1 MEKGEKKEPFFLL
14 PTQNS
19 HFLYIT
25 VFHSTLTGEEKYMQA
40 PAEARCN
47 AAKAGSVERK
57 MSCAA
62 RRRSTWRQFR
72 KDVRKRWRVR
82 QRRARELFA
91 FVWTMRVLRM
101 LPAKLEP
108 SCSDYFSS
116 LFLFPFLSPVP
127 FPLFSC
133 LAFNRV
139 FARERRVLIV

>member
-25 VFHSTLTGEEKYMQA
+25 VFHSTLTGEEKYMQT

-62 RRRSTWRQFR
+62 GEGRLGGNSEKMCG
-72 KDVRKRWRVR
+72 KDG
-82 QRRARELFA
+82 E
-91 FVWTMRVLRM
+91 
-101 LPAKLEP
+101 
-108 SCSDYFSS
+108 
-116 LFLFPFLSPVP
+116 
-127 FPLFSC
+127 
-133 LAFNRV
+133 
-139 FARERRVLIV
+139 